1 MMQRIVFFYTFALT
15 NLQHYKF
22 TKVFLKCNEFD
33 GKFLVPTEFFPSGCD
48 LRSLRQS
55 SLTCWY
61 NIGN

>member
-1 MMQRIVFFYTFALT
+1 M
-15 NLQHYKF
+15 
-22 TKVFLKCNEFD
+22 FLKCNEFVE
-33 GKFLVPTEFFPSGCD
+33 KILVPTEFFPSGCD